1 MAPSC
6 NSVSHAQPT
15 DQGTG
20 RALCCCCI
28 WTDYYIGRLGFH
40 SSDRH
45 LLRRLCTCLAKKS
58 TSTFFFGLKIHVGAL
73 CALILNRFVLH
84 HSTVALGRLLII
96 ISAGGWMCLRTPGYY
111 RGVIPPL
118 HAPPFSTAS
127 HSLHYR
133 NNLVYSVVTCGV
145 TFYAI
150 ERLPNLIGAERWPP
164 LPSVWAR
171 SGTPWRATHT
181 HTHMHIFSDGQ
192 PVADCM
198 ATIVATFV
206 TRHFSALFRASG
218 RLQFYVSLQSFSSL
232 GGLCRWRYSSSFPL
246 IFFPLLLWVSRFRF
260 RQQW

>member
-1 MAPSC
+1 MLEHCGKPR
-6 NSVSHAQPT
+6 T
-15 DQGTG
+15 
-20 RALCCCCI
+20 
-28 WTDYYIGRLGFH
+28 
-40 SSDRH
+40 
-45 LLRRLCTCLAKKS
+45 RREGGK
-58 TSTFFFGLKIHVGAL
+58 L

-118 HAPPFSTAS
+118 HDPPFSTAS

-181 HTHMHIFSDGQ
+181 HTHTH
-192 PVADCM
+192 A
-198 ATIVATFV
+198 
-206 TRHFSALFRASG
+206 HFQRRTTCC
-218 RLQFYVSLQSFSSL
+218 RLHGHDRCHFCNPSL
-232 GGLCRWRYSSSFPL
+232 C
-246 IFFPLLLWVSRFRF
+246 
-260 RQQW
+260 